1 MHSHALRFL
10 STSCMNMEE
19 KEKHFKIFIEKYRLL
34 FCRHSCMSA
43 SMLQAGQSLMPVH
56 FRWATETEEQPFRS
70 AGSKRALAQGQGPSK
85 RAKAQ
90 GAAAETDDFDGL
102 TAGLDGFFG
111 KKQGR
116 RGMHD
121 NAKPTRGVLK
131 KVMPMHLPG
140 LEHMIITMI
149 YRRSS

>member
-1 MHSHALRFL
+1 
-10 STSCMNMEE
+10 
-19 KEKHFKIFIEKYRLL
+19 
-34 FCRHSCMSA
+34 
-43 SMLQAGQSLMPVH
+43 MPVH
-56 FRWATETEEQPFRS
+56 FRWATEAEEQPVKS

-90 GAAAETDDFDGL
+90 GAAADTDDFDGL

-140 LEHMIITMI
+140 LELKTLGESCSTIGQPTEQAAYI
-149 YRRSS
+149 

>member
-1 MHSHALRFL
+1 
-10 STSCMNMEE
+10 
-19 KEKHFKIFIEKYRLL
+19 
-34 FCRHSCMSA
+34 
-43 SMLQAGQSLMPVH
+43 MLQAGQSLLLVH
-56 FRWATETEEQPFRS
+56 FRWATEAEEQPVKS
-70 AGSKRALAQGQGPSK
+70 AGSKRAFAQGQGPSK

-90 GAAAETDDFDGL
+90 GAAADTEDFDGL

-140 LEHMIITMI
+140 LEFMTIGESCLPLANHTDQAAYI
-149 YRRSS
+149 

>member
-1 MHSHALRFL
+1 
-10 STSCMNMEE
+10 
-19 KEKHFKIFIEKYRLL
+19 
-34 FCRHSCMSA
+34 
-43 SMLQAGQSLMPVH
+43 MPVH
-56 FRWATETEEQPFRS
+56 FRWATEAEEQPVKS

-90 GAAAETDDFDGL
+90 SAAADTDDFDGL

-131 KVMPMHLPG
+131 KVMPMQQPG
-140 LEHMIITMI
+140 LELKTFGESCFTIGQPYLNKLHT
-149 YRRSS
+149 YKCLCCVTHTSD

>member
-1 MHSHALRFL
+1 ML
-10 STSCMNMEE
+10 
-19 KEKHFKIFIEKYRLL
+19 
-34 FCRHSCMSA
+34 A
-43 SMLQAGQSLMPVH
+43 SMSQADQSVMPVH
-56 FRWATETEEQPFRS
+56 FRWATEAEEQPVKS

-90 GAAAETDDFDGL
+90 GAVAETDDFDGL

-131 KVMPMHLPG
+131 QVMPMHLPG
-140 LEHMIITMI
+140 LEHMTFDKSCLALG
-149 YRRSS
+149 YRTGQAVHISAPLLCHSYTRWNVCICLCL

>member
-1 MHSHALRFL
+1 
-10 STSCMNMEE
+10 
-19 KEKHFKIFIEKYRLL
+19 
-34 FCRHSCMSA
+34 
-43 SMLQAGQSLMPVH
+43 MPVH
-56 FRWATETEEQPFRS
+56 FRWATEAEEQPVKS
-70 AGSKRALAQGQGPSK
+70 AGSKRALVQGQGPSK

-90 GAAAETDDFDGL
+90 GTAAHTDDFDGL

-111 KKQGR
+111 KKQGH

-140 LEHMIITMI
+140 LELKTFDELCSTTGQTYCKSCIHISAFTVSLTQVIDLPVSVNPQI
-149 YRRSS
+149 AQPGCQRW